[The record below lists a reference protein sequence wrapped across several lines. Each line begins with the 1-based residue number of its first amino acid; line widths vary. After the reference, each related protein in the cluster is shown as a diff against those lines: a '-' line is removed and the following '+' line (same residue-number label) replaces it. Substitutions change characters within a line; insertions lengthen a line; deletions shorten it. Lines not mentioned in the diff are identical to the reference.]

1 MEEISFE
8 DIKRLQSGEKQVFNS
23 VIRTYKNLVAGLC
36 MKYMRNTQE
45 AEDMAQEVFAL
56 AYGAIGKFQFKSK
69 LSTWLYRMTVNHCIN
84 KLKSIKRRRQINP
97 ETGPL
102 EDEEATSEIEAVAD
116 KARPADEEL
125 ELRELKEVVL
135 KELESFDEIERT
147 LIILLDMEG
156 LSVEEISEVLK
167 MPVGSV
173 KSKSARTRQKLA
185 KKVQHRL
192 RGKL

>member
-1 MEEISFE
+1 MQEISFD
-8 DIKRLQSGEKQVFNS
+8 DIKRLQRGEKQVFNS
-23 VIRTYKNLVAGLC
+23 VIRIYKNLVAGLC

-56 AYGAIGKFQFKSK
+56 AYGAIDKFQFKSK

-84 KLKSIKRRRQINP
+84 KLKSIKRRRLINP
-97 ETGPL
+97 ETGPQ

-116 KARPADEEL
+116 KSRRADEEL
-125 ELRELKEVVL
+125 ELRELKEIVL

-173 KSKSARTRQKLA
+173 KSKSARTRRKLA

-192 RGKL
+192 RGKI